1 MCNFSLLFLHF
12 FAKIPLSQAFVKTVT
27 LDKLQKYNRI
37 PNGAESGFLSYSFD
51 TFCLLRT
58 HVFCKASTEL
68 AKEYTVLVSEIFI
81 VFFCVCQM
89 TVTQKW
95 TMEFD
100 KKILV
105 LTS

>member
-1 MCNFSLLFLHF
+1 MCLCVAKPVAVELRCHATALILHF
-12 FAKIPLSQAFVKTVT
+12 FAFFCKNTSVPSVYVKTVT

-68 AKEYTVLVSEIFI
+68 AKGNTVLVSEIFI
-81 VFFCVCQM
+81 VYFLCV
-89 TVTQKW
+89 K
-95 TMEFD
+95 
-100 KKILV
+100 
-105 LTS
+105 

>member
-1 MCNFSLLFLHF
+1 MIFHYFFLHF
-12 FAKIPLSQAFVKTVT
+12 FCQNTSVPSVYVKTVT

-68 AKEYTVLVSEIFI
+68 AKENTVLVSEIFI
-81 VFFCVCQM
+81 VYFLCQM

>member
-1 MCNFSLLFLHF
+1 MIFHYF
-12 FAKIPLSQAFVKTVT
+12 FAFFCQNTSGQSLYVKTVT
-27 LDKLQKYNRI
+27 LDKLPKYNRI

-58 HVFCKASTEL
+58 LVFRKASTEL
-68 AKEYTVLVSEIFI
+68 AKENTILMSD
-81 VFFCVCQM
+81 FFKVHFLCQM

-100 KKILV
+100 KRFLILA
-105 LTS
+105 S

>member
-1 MCNFSLLFLHF
+1 MIFHYF
-12 FAKIPLSQAFVKTVT
+12 FAFFGQNTSVPSVYVKTVT

-68 AKEYTVLVSEIFI
+68 AKENTVLVSEIFI
-81 VFFCVCQM
+81 VFFLCQM
-89 TVTQKW
+89 TVAQKW

-100 KKILV
+100 KKKIWF
-105 LTS
+105 